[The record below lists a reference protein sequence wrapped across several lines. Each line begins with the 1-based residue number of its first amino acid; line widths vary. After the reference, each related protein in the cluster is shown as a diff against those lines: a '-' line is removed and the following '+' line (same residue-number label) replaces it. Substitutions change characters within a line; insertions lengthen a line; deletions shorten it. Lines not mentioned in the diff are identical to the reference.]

1 MTIDLE
7 RLRTLAAHR
16 AKFLGFGTAPEDL
29 EEWQAAEE
37 IEELQ
42 KDLAACRAAR
52 DRLARQV
59 DGYKQ
64 AGKTTLDKFVGRKKT

>member
-1 MTIDLE
+1 MTVDLE

-16 AKFLGFGTAPEDL
+16 AKILEKSPEDL
-29 EEWQAAEE
+29 EEWKAADD

-42 KDLAACRAAR
+42 KDLDACRAAR

-59 DGYKQ
+59 DGYKR
-64 AGKTTLDKFVGRKKT
+64 AGKLAIDQQLRKKP